1 MTLDFNQCHK
11 YLTFVSNTLLM
22 QPDVF
27 GKAIADFYH
36 TQLEE
41 TIQTFSSLD
50 EEDVL
55 PVAYLFRDHRAMP
68 ALEKAALSACKG
80 SVLDIGCGAGSHSLY
95 LASKG
100 HKVTALDSSP
110 GAIDICRQ
118 RGLQKVIQSDFWDY
132 HGGTFDTLLL
142 LMNGIGLVGK
152 LSKLDVFFKK
162 IKELLNP
169 GGQVLF
175 DSSDII
181 YMFEKTED
189 GGYLVP
195 SDIPYYGEV
204 RFVAQYKDL
213 KSDPFDWLYLDFN
226 TLSKA
231 AQFHGFQCDLVR
243 KGSHYDYLAKLTE
256 KA

>member
-1 MTLDFNQCHK
+1 
-11 YLTFVSNTLLM
+11 M
-22 QPDVF
+22 QTDVF

-36 TQLEE
+36 SHHEE
-41 TIQTFSSLD
+41 NIRTFSSLD

-55 PVAYLFRDHRAMP
+55 PVAYLFRDYGAMP
-68 ALEKAALSACKG
+68 VLEKAAIKACKG

-100 HKVTALDSSP
+100 HKVTALDVSP
-110 GAIDICRQ
+110 GAIDICRE
-118 RGLQKVIQSDFWDY
+118 RGIKEVILSDFWSCQ
-132 HGGTFDTLLL
+132 GGKFDTLLL

-152 LSKLDVFFKK
+152 LSKLDNFFKK
-162 IKELLNP
+162 IKDLLNP

-195 SDIPYYGEV
+195 SNTGYYGEV
-204 RFVAQYKDL
+204 RFVMHYKEL
-213 KSDPFDWLYLDFN
+213 KSDPFDWLYVDFN
-226 TLSKA
+226 TISKA

-243 KGSHYDYLAKLTE
+243 KGSHYNYLAKLTVRV
-256 KA
+256 